1 MICFRK
7 MTMVLAC
14 LITPYTF
21 AESLVPT
28 VLDLDM
34 AIAIALRDNPSIK
47 AAEARVA
54 QAQARRTQA
63 RSAYLPSLDS
73 SATASVTTLSRSALS
88 ANPLLLD
95 RTFEN
100 YEASLLANWLVFDGL
115 GRKFRTL
122 AARSG
127 LKGSQASLHEAQRLL
142 LSGVA
147 SAYYT
152 VQLARENIAIA
163 QADREF
169 NQRQLTEAQAR
180 RRAGSGSLSDELN
193 FRVRVQ
199 TAQSAVVRADRDLH
213 VARLVLLELMGV
225 SDAEAPETL
234 RVALLQLE
242 EPGLMRAP
250 DVDPLMEN
258 AQKARP
264 DMMEARYLKEQTEAG
279 IKIERSQF
287 FPAVIA
293 FASGDARR
301 GDNAYFEG
309 DDIASTVGVSITYNI
324 FSGGRRRAAVSEAQA
339 ANEEVGHL
347 VESIRIRVA
356 AEVRRSLETLTAA
369 QEELLIQRETTQF
382 VERNR
387 ELVEREYRS
396 GQGSLVRLNEA
407 QRDLIAQR
415 GRLALARVVL
425 RQSWFDLKTATGET
439 LESIVD

>member
-1 MICFRK
+1 MIYFRK
-7 MTMVLAC
+7 MTIVLAC
-14 LITPYTF
+14 LVAPYAF
-21 AESLVPT
+21 ADSLVPT

-34 AIAIALRDNPSIK
+34 AITIALRDNPSIK
-47 AAEARVA
+47 AAEARVV
-54 QAQARRTQA
+54 QAQARRAQA
-63 RSAYLPSLDS
+63 RSAYLPALDS
-73 SATASVTTLSRSALS
+73 SATASVTNLSRSALS
-88 ANPLLLD
+88 ANPLIAD

-100 YEASLLANWLVFDGL
+100 YETSLLANWLVFDGL

-147 SAYYT
+147 TAFYT
-152 VQLARENIAIA
+152 VQLARENITIA
-163 QADREF
+163 EADREF

-180 RRAGSGSLSDELN
+180 RRVGSGSLSDELN

-199 TAQSAVVRADRDLH
+199 TAESAVVRADRDLR
-213 VARLVLLELMGV
+213 VARVVLLELMGV

-234 RVALLQLE
+234 RVALLQQE
-242 EPGLMRAP
+242 EPGLMRVP
-250 DVDPLMEN
+250 DVDPLMDHAE
-258 AQKARP
+258 KARP

-279 IKIERSQF
+279 VKIERSQF
-287 FPAVIA
+287 FPTVAA

-301 GDNAYFEG
+301 GDNLYFEG
-309 DDIASTVGVSITYNI
+309 DDIASTVGVSVRYNI
-324 FSGGRRRAAVSEAQA
+324 FSGGRRRAAVREAQA
-339 ANEEVGHL
+339 ANEEVGYL

-356 AEVRRSLETLTAA
+356 AEVRRSLEILTAA
-369 QEELLIQRETTQF
+369 QQELLIQRETTQF

>member
-7 MTMVLAC
+7 MTVVLAC
-14 LITPYTF
+14 LVTPYTF

-88 ANPLLLD
+88 ANPLILD

-122 AARSG
+122 AAHSG
-127 LKGSQASLHEAQRLL
+127 LKGSQASLYEAQRLL

-163 QADREF
+163 EADREF

-180 RRAGSGSLSDELN
+180 RRVGSGSLSDELN

-213 VARLVLLELMGV
+213 VARVVLLELMGV

-242 EPGLMRAP
+242 EPGLMRVP
-250 DVDPLMEN
+250 DVDPLMDHAE
-258 AQKARP
+258 KARP

-279 IKIERSQF
+279 VKIERSQF
-287 FPAVIA
+287 FPTITA

-301 GDNAYFEG
+301 GDNAYFDG
-309 DDIASTVGVSITYNI
+309 DDIASTVGMSVSYNI
-324 FSGGRRRAAVSEAQA
+324 FSGGRRRAAVREAQA
-339 ANEEVGHL
+339 ANDDLGHL

-356 AEVRRSLETLTAA
+356 AE
-369 QEELLIQRETTQF
+369 
-382 VERNR
+382 
-387 ELVEREYRS
+387 
-396 GQGSLVRLNEA
+396 
-407 QRDLIAQR
+407 
-415 GRLALARVVL
+415 
-425 RQSWFDLKTATGET
+425 
-439 LESIVD
+439 